1 MKSIINNFNFFKK
14 GITLIAGLFFFSI
27 CSFAQNTQTVPTAT
41 STSDQSTSVLKLNKE
56 NQNAKLLF
64 ERAHK
69 VSLTT
74 EVFMSN
80 MKTSKENLIKWQK
93 VQKDFKNDPKVDLT
107 FIKQV
112 VEGMEQK
119 LQWKQ

>member
-1 MKSIINNFNFFKK
+1 MKLIINHFNFFKK

-27 CSFAQNTQTVPTAT
+27 CSFAQDSQAIPVAT
-41 STSDQSTSVLKLNKE
+41 STSDQPTSVLKLTKE
-56 NQNAKLLF
+56 SQNAKVLF

-69 VSLTT
+69 VSLTA

-107 FIKQV
+107 FIQQV

-119 LQWKQ
+119 LQWKE